1 MGEDEKPVTP
11 EDIYIDLR
19 EGNQDDITV
28 ILEKN
33 KRAWSWKL
41 GDINVTEMRFDL
53 VSDTKLLKSAPFY
66 AGRKSRELVEI
77 D

>member
-1 MGEDEKPVTP
+1 MFCLIFDDRYINFRNRQTSAPDIETINKYLVHHHDKHMGEDEKPVTP

-33 KRAWSWKL
+33 KRA
-41 GDINVTEMRFDL
+41 
-53 VSDTKLLKSAPFY
+53 
-66 AGRKSRELVEI
+66 
-77 D
+77 